1 MTPDISKRTPTIA
14 RGREL
19 LVRTAAS
26 ARTGAVGPTLSVL
39 LRAGRMA
46 RATFPPISKQPDFA
60 GPTHE
65 PTHTKLSGDWR
76 KPARAGFGIVVL
88 TFGIL
93 GGWAALASLDGAVV
107 ASGTIVV
114 ETDRKA
120 VQHLAGGIVR
130 DVLVSPNAHV
140 TEGQVLVRLDPT
152 ESRAQGEIERSAVF
166 SLLAQAARLQAE
178 LDGAEMVTF
187 PRELTRASS
196 APLAQRAMEDQLRLF
211 NERRLGRTNDV
222 SILKERIAQSD
233 RQIEAV
239 QSRSEAV
246 RSQIESITEEHD
258 SLAPLANKGIIP
270 VTRLTTLKRQRAEL
284 QGQLGAF
291 VADIAGERHT
301 IGEARLQI
309 EQVGRKAFEEASAQ
323 LAETSAKL
331 ADSHE
336 KLRVADDVLSRTEIR
351 APRTGR
357 VVGLKVHT
365 IGGVVRPGETLMEI
379 VPDDDT
385 LIVSARMS
393 PVDINNVAEGLSAE
407 IRLPSFKASS
417 TPIAIGEVQAIAADA
432 LHDELTRQPYYELQ
446 VSVQVSQ
453 FPEEIRAKLRPGMP
467 AEVIVAT
474 GERTVLSYLTQPLTD
489 ALRLGM
495 REN

>member
-1 MTPDISKRTPTIA
+1 MTPDTLKRTPAIA

-19 LVRTAAS
+19 LVRTVAS
-26 ARTGAVGPTLSVL
+26 ARTSAVGPALSVL
-39 LRAGRMA
+39 VRAGREA
-46 RATFPPISKQPDFA
+46 RATLPPVSEQPDFV

-65 PTHTKLSGDWR
+65 PAPTNLSGDWR
-76 KPARAGFGIVVL
+76 KPARAGFGIIVL
-88 TFGIL
+88 TFGIF
-93 GGWAALASLDGAVV
+93 GGWAAFASLDSAVV

-120 VQHLAGGIVR
+120 VQHLSGGIVR

-140 TEGQVLVRLDPT
+140 TEGQVLVRLDST
-152 ESRAQGEIERSAVF
+152 EARAQGEIDRSAVF
-166 SLLAQAARLQAE
+166 SLLAEKARLQAE

-187 PRELTRASS
+187 PRDLTRASS
-196 APLAQRAMEDQLRLF
+196 TPLGQRAMEDQLRLF
-211 NERRLGRTNDV
+211 NKRRLARTNEV
-222 SILKERIAQSD
+222 SILGERIAQSE

-239 QSRSEAV
+239 RSRSEAV
-246 RSQIESITEEHD
+246 RSQIDSITEEHD
-258 SLAPLANKGIIP
+258 KLTPLADKGIIP
-270 VTRLTTLKRQRAEL
+270 VTRLITLKRQRAEL

-323 LAETSAKL
+323 IADTSTKL
-331 ADSHE
+331 ADAKE
-336 KLRVADDVLSRTEIR
+336 KLRVADDVLGRTEIR

-357 VVGLKVHT
+357 IVGLKVHT
-365 IGGVVRPGETLMEI
+365 IGAVVRPGDTLMEI

-393 PVDINNVAEGLSAE
+393 PVDINNVAEGLPAE
-407 IRLPSFKASS
+407 IRLPSFKARS

-432 LHDELTRQPYYELQ
+432 LHDEMTRQPYYELQ

-453 FPEEIRAKLRPGMP
+453 FPEKIRARLRPGMP

-474 GERTVLSYLTQPLTD
+474 GERTVLSYLTQPLAD
-489 ALRLGM
+489 AFRLGM